1 MLPYSWSFSS
11 RERFLLVVMLLI
23 GLAIYWPGLSG
34 GFVFDDFGNIVDN
47 VTMSPQAVH
56 SDFWR
61 ALWSNESGPTHRPI
75 TILTFIAQE
84 WFTGLH
90 PWPLKFGNV
99 LIHLANGTLIFFL
112 TRAVLTFVYA
122 ERAVSAPLVGSDR
135 SEKCTL
141 WLVAPN
147 TLALLIAAAWLFAPI
162 QLTGVLYVVQRMES
176 LAAIFVLV
184 GLLIYWQGRIRL
196 IAGKS
201 GAWWWIWAG
210 LVGMTVLATFA
221 KESGVMLPVYA
232 FLLEWVIFRGRGANG
247 FDIRIIILY
256 VIVLVLPG
264 IAGVLYTLP
273 GALNG
278 SAYANRT
285 FDLPQRLWTE
295 GRVMVDYLH
304 WIIAPAPNTLSLYH
318 DDTVLSTGWFVPWT
332 TAASWSLI
340 AALIGLAVWLKNR
353 APLFTL
359 GVLWFFGGQL
369 LVSTYIPLEL
379 VYEHRNY
386 LPSWGVYIALFGV
399 ILSWSPKDAERRAV
413 IRTLTVSG
421 ILALIA
427 LYAGF
432 TALRAQIWG
441 NPYRLAYFEATT
453 HPDSPRA
460 SYDLGRLM
468 MIMAPSAESPL
479 FQLGMAQMENTANMA
494 GSNIQANQALIFMAA
509 KSQLPVEA
517 RWWVSMRKKLAS
529 QPISVEDIGALY
541 SLISCGISGVCK
553 YSSTDIG
560 ELGNTLRLTMES
572 HDKNAK
578 VVTLYANYCA
588 NIIHDFPRAYTL
600 MQKAVVLDPVKF
612 EYWSNLVVLQ
622 IAAGKFED
630 ARAGIERMRE
640 LNGKY
645 THDAAI
651 AEMSLMLAKKEV
663 EIKKTSGGEN

>member
-1 MLPYSWSFSS
+1 MCLYCWSFSL
-11 RERFLLVVMLLI
+11 RERFLLVGMLLI

-34 GFVFDDFGNIVDN
+34 GYVFDDFGNIVDN
-47 VTMSPQAVH
+47 VAMSPQAVH
-56 SDFWR
+56 ADFWR

-99 LIHLANGTLIFFL
+99 LIHLANGALIFFL
-112 TRAVLTFVYA
+112 TRAVLAFVYA
-122 ERAVSAPLVGSDR
+122 ERAAPAPLVASDR

-176 LAAIFVLV
+176 LAAMFVLV
-184 GLLIYWQGRIRL
+184 GLLIYWQGRIHL
-196 IAGKS
+196 IAGKR
-201 GAWWWIWAG
+201 GAWGLIWGG
-210 LVGMTVLATFA
+210 LMGMTVIATFA

-304 WIIAPAPNTLSLYH
+304 WIIAPAPNVLSLYH

-340 AALIGLAVWLKNR
+340 AALIGLALWLKNR
-353 APLFTL
+353 APLFAL

-399 ILSWSPKDAERRAV
+399 ILSWTPKDTERRAV

-441 NPYRLAYFEATT
+441 NPYRLAYFESTT

-468 MIMAPSAESPL
+468 MILAPSAESPL
-479 FQLGMAQMENTANMA
+479 FQLGMAQMENTAKMP
-494 GSNIQANQALIFMAA
+494 GSNIQADQALIFMASKNQQAVETGWWKLLRA
-509 KSQLPVEA
+509 KIA
-517 RWWVSMRKKLAS
+517 R
-529 QPISVEDIGALY
+529 QPISAEDVGALY
-541 SLISCGISGVCK
+541 SLINCGINGVCK
-553 YSSTDIG
+553 YTPTGIT
-560 ELGNTLRLTMES
+560 ELGNTLRFTLARYP
-572 HDKNAK
+572 KN
-578 VVTLYANYCA
+578 VDIITLYANYSA
-588 NIIHDFPRAYTL
+588 NITHDFPLAYTL
-600 MQKAVVLDPVKF
+600 MQQAVTLDPRKY
-612 EYWSNLVVLQ
+612 EYWKNLVTLQ
-622 IAAGKFED
+622 IAAGMFAD

-640 LNGKY
+640 LNGKGI
-645 THDAAI
+645 HDMTI
-651 AEMSLMLAKKEV
+651 TEIHQKLLKKEADV
-663 EIKKTSGGEN
+663 HTIEGGNN